1 MTLHP
6 KNTLISSILGF
17 FFFQK
22 IVSQGL
28 YHLPFLK
35 TFSDFVHFC
44 PKFTIILPF
53 FCRFK
58 IFFWPFLL
66 FSWKIACPYF
76 LEFALT
82 PSVLYVYSKSKKKKK
97 KDPNLRNGVTYR
109 QMDEWKGTHSWIQS
123 ILWHLPAEPKVKCC
137 KIFADKIRRN
147 KQVIEVN
154 SNKDILNKI
163 IHKLAS
169 DI

>member
-82 PSVLYVYSKSKKKKK
+82 PTVLYVYSKSKKKKK
-97 KDPNLRNGVTYR
+97 KIQTWEMVLHTDRWMNGKAHTAEFRVSS
-109 QMDEWKGTHSWIQS
+109 GTCQQNQRSSVVKFLLTKLEETNKLLKWIQ
-123 ILWHLPAEPKVKCC
+123 IKT
-137 KIFADKIRRN
+137 F
-147 KQVIEVN
+147 
-154 SNKDILNKI
+154 
-163 IHKLAS
+163 
-169 DI
+169 